1 MADGAIFRQAGP
13 EDSRTIAELYQMAA
27 GGVADYM
34 WSGMAEAGE
43 SILDVGERRFARTG
57 EDYSFQNCH
66 VATRDGGIL
75 GMIHAYP
82 MREATDPGDD
92 FDPVLR
98 PYAELERVPSLYIA
112 GIAVYPDYRG
122 QGIGEA
128 LMTSFSG
135 HDLGEGLSEHSL
147 IAFEENAGAV
157 RLYERL
163 GYAIVDRRPI
173 VPHHF
178 IQYAGDAL
186 LMVRAT

>member
-1 MADGAIFRQAGP
+1 VSEGAVYYQPGP
-13 EDSRTIAELYQMAA
+13 EDSRQIAELYQMAA

-43 SILDVGERRFARTG
+43 TVLDVGARRFARRG
-57 EDYSFQNCH
+57 EDYSFQNCL
-66 VATRDGGIL
+66 VAAREGAII

-82 MREATDPGDD
+82 MRAATNPGED

-112 GIAVYPDYRG
+112 GIAMYPGYRG
-122 QGIGEA
+122 QGIGETLLGA
-128 LMTSFSG
+128 FGMYHSG
-135 HDLGEGLSEHSL
+135 DDLNEHSL
-147 IAFEENAGAV
+147 IAFEQNAGSV

-163 GYAIVDRRPI
+163 GYEIVDRRPI
-173 VPHHF
+173 VPHEL

-186 LMVRAT
+186 LMVRAF